1 MNMNLPKCNPFWSIL
16 QKHRIEVACMPS
28 SDKNNKNSRLS
39 HYSSHFLNRYIIY
52 GLLVKH
58 EIKVVEYWPNYFI
71 TKLGPKQ
78 SQDPAVLTGIVFNF

>member
-1 MNMNLPKCNPFWSIL
+1 M
-16 QKHRIEVACMPS
+16 
-28 SDKNNKNSRLS
+28 
-39 HYSSHFLNRYIIY
+39 SHFLNRYIIY

>member
-1 MNMNLPKCNPFWSIL
+1 
-16 QKHRIEVACMPS
+16 MPS
-28 SDKNNKNSRLS
+28 LDKYNKNSRLS
-39 HYSSHFLNRYIIY
+39 HYLSHFLNRYIIY

-78 SQDPAVLTGIVFNF
+78 SQDAAVLTGIVFNF